1 MSRLRKWDERRLC
14 HEFGRG
20 SNHERVHVYRAIN
33 KSCDRVFAYNLNVEP
48 RAARALGRGVEYFQL
63 LPPDTLTSYQL

>member
-14 HEFGRG
+14 HEEAQIT
-20 SNHERVHVYRAIN
+20 NRVHVYRAIN